1 MDAALLGVAPRK
13 STKIA
18 KRFTVPGALTS
29 AVATYEYDKSLARQ
43 QMMDVAK
50 TAFEREY
57 QNALTNP
64 YHVIE
69 ATDIYNVDSIETLG
83 DGEWADIV
91 KVFVGEIG
99 KGLGGRISGQNPY
112 VNRPPDTLPPPEP
125 TPTWVKAAVI
135 GGGGLLAVF
144 LLKSLMG
151 R

>member
-18 KRFTVPGALTS
+18 QRFTVPGALTS
-29 AVATYEYDKSLARQ
+29 AVATYEYNKSLDRQ

-69 ATDIYNVDSIETLG
+69 ATDIYNVGGLG

-112 VNRPPDTLPPPEP
+112 VTRPPDTLPPPQP
-125 TPTWVKAAVI
+125 TPMWVKAAVI
-135 GGGGLLAVF
+135 GGGGLLAIF
-144 LLKSLMG
+144 LIKSLAG